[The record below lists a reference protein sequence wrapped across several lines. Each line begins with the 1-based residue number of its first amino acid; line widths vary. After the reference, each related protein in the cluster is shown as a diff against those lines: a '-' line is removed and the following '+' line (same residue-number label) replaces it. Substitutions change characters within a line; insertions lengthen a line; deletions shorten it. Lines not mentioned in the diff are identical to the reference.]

1 MSFSHLP
8 RNFDL
13 NAAPPQTLEEWR
25 EHLLNGVLRGIL
37 VFWVVGMAVGLVT
50 IFQIGRQ
57 TNHML
62 TSWLVVGFYLLVA
75 AAMLAVT
82 FWPRLG
88 YSVRVTAFLLL
99 IYLFGLA
106 DFAFR
111 GYSGDG
117 RVFLLAFAILTA
129 IFFNFKR
136 SLLALL
142 VGVGTLA
149 VMAFLQLNGYLSFLL
164 LTDMNNGVRLVD
176 WVNSSAIFLA
186 ISVTLVFSVSY
197 LISSLDSSVAE
208 SRRERDF
215 VSTVLD
221 TSGALVMVCDPDGR
235 IERFNRASVAVSG
248 YAAAEM
254 VGQSVAD
261 RLLTPEGAAQLEP
274 ILAQLRQDLQPVHY
288 RGNWLTRTGQRR
300 LIDWTSAVLLAE
312 DGRVQHIVSTG
323 IDITQ
328 QELTA
333 AERSL
338 LLAAEHEQ
346 RLLAETLAE
355 ATLSLTSQTQPEELL
370 DQILRQVQRIVP
382 FKAAHIMLLNDDIL
396 QIARWQGYDQ
406 LGGEA
411 LVTNLEQSLAAMPL
425 EREVVDSRQTAV
437 IPDTYQD
444 PRWIVYTETAW
455 VRSHLVV
462 PILQQDNVLG
472 LLRLDG
478 DEPGEFDDQDAQRL
492 QHLAATIAI
501 ALHNSRLLQ
510 ETKQIAQRV
519 QHILNTVQD
528 GILLLDAHLRVELAN
543 PAAQNYLT
551 VLVHS
556 PSGQPIKSLGG
567 RPIYD
572 LLQSPPAD
580 ALWHDVFVPQ
590 FARTFEVRAQPMQ
603 TQSGGW
609 VLVLRDTTEARK
621 QQQYLQAQERLVMI
635 GQLAAGIAHDFN
647 NIMTVILLYT
657 QMLLKTPELPVYLTG
672 RLETVFQQSKL
683 AASLISQILDFS
695 RQSDVQRRPLSL
707 LPFLKEFFHLLRRM
721 LPEMIEL
728 HLEYEEGE
736 YVISADL
743 TRLQQAVM
751 NLVVNA
757 RDAMPDGG
765 NLRLELT
772 RLVVEVDGGT
782 RPLPDM
788 PPGEWICLQ
797 VSDTGEGIPPE
808 IRQRIFEPLFTTKA
822 RSKGTGLGLSQVYNI
837 IKHHQGYIDV
847 DSTPGE
853 GTTFYL
859 YFPAQTRSAPF
870 MAESSPVAAQRGEGQ
885 VILVVEDEQITR
897 EAICTTLESFNYRT
911 YAAANGEEAVRLFQ
925 AFIDDIALV
934 LSDMVMPDIS
944 GATLYSRLQAMRP
957 EIKMIILTGY
967 PFGEEDR
974 AALRHGIVGWIQK
987 PFEVEQIVTALQT
1000 ALAADRP
1007 SKSR

>member
-1 MSFSHLP
+1 MSFSQFP
-8 RNFDL
+8 RSFDL
-13 NAAPPQTLEEWR
+13 HTDSPQTLEAWR
-25 EHLLNGVLRGIL
+25 DQLLHWVLRGIL
-37 VFWVVGMAVGLVT
+37 LFWVAGLSVGLVT
-50 IFQIGRQ
+50 TYQIGQQ
-57 TNHML
+57 TGNWL
-62 TSWLVVGFYLLVA
+62 TSWLVIGFYLLVA
-75 AAMLAVT
+75 AAMLVVT
-82 FWPRLG
+82 FLPRLG
-88 YSVRVTAFLLL
+88 YAARVTAFLLL
-99 IYLFGLA
+99 VYLFGVA
-106 DFAFR
+106 DFSFR

-117 RVFLLAFAILTA
+117 RVFLLAFIVLTA
-129 IFFNFKR
+129 IFFNIRR
-136 SLLALL
+136 SVAALL
-142 VGVGTLA
+142 IGVGTLLLVA
-149 VMAFLQLNGYLSFLL
+149 ALQLNGYLSFLL
-164 LTDMNNGVRLVD
+164 LADTNAAVRLAD
-176 WVNSSAIFLA
+176 WVNSIAIFLA
-186 ISVTLVFSVSY
+186 ISIMLVISASY
-197 LISSLDSSVAE
+197 LIRSLEKSVTE
-208 SRRERDF
+208 LRKERDF
-215 VSTVLD
+215 ATTVLD

-235 IERFNRASVAVSG
+235 IERFNRACVALSG

-254 VGQSVAD
+254 VGHTVAD

-274 ILAQLRQDLQPVHY
+274 ILAHLRQDLQPVHY
-288 RGNWLTRTGQRR
+288 QGNWLTRTGQRR
-300 LIDWTSAVLLAE
+300 LIDWTSAVLLGE
-312 DGRVQHIVSTG
+312 DGRVQHIISTG

-328 QELTA
+328 QELAA

-355 ATLSLTSQTQPEELL
+355 ATLSLASQTQPEDLL

-382 FKAAHIMLLNDDIL
+382 FKAAHIMFLNDDIL
-396 QIARWQGYDQ
+396 QIARWQGYDK

-411 LVTNLEQSLAAMPL
+411 LVTNLEQSLSAMPL

-444 PRWIVYTETAW
+444 PRWIVYTDTAW

-478 DEPGEFDDQDAQRL
+478 DTPGEFDDQDTQRL
-492 QHLAATIAI
+492 QHIAATIAI
-501 ALHNSRLLQ
+501 ALQNSRLLQ
-510 ETKQIAQRV
+510 ETQQIAQRV

-528 GILLLDAHLRVELAN
+528 GILLLDAHLKVELAN

-551 VLVHS
+551 FLVRT

-567 RPIYD
+567 RPIYE
-572 LLQSPPAD
+572 LLQAPPAD

-590 FARTFEVRAQPMQ
+590 FARTFEVRAQPTQ

-657 QMLLKTPELPVYLTG
+657 QMLLKTPELPAYLSE

-721 LPEMIEL
+721 LPEIIEL
-728 HLEYEEGE
+728 RLEYEEGD

-743 TRLQQAVM
+743 TRLQQVVM

-772 RLVVEVDGGT
+772 RLAVKADGA

-797 VSDTGEGIPPE
+797 VSDTGEGMSPE
-808 IRQRIFEPLFTTKA
+808 IQRRIFEPLFTTKA

-859 YFPAQTRSAPF
+859 YFPAQTRLTPF
-870 MAESSPVAAQRGEGQ
+870 LTEGSPVVAQRGAGQ
-885 VILVVEDEQITR
+885 LILVVEDEQITR

-911 YAAANGEEAVRLFQ
+911 YSAANGEEAIRLFQ
-925 AFIDDIALV
+925 AFSDEIALV

-944 GATLYSRLQAMRP
+944 GATLYSRLRVIQP

-1000 ALAADRP
+1000 ALAADLP
-1007 SKSR
+1007 SNSR